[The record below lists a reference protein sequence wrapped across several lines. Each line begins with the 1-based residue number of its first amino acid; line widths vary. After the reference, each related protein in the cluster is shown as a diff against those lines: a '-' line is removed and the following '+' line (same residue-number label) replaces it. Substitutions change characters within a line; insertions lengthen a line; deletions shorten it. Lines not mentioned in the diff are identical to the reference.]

1 MDENIKTTEIDPG
14 PYETESEEVELGQ
27 IPSEEILEKFNIS
40 TDDLKEIND
49 NEVDIEIE
57 DDDDHH
63 DETSSNTTN
72 AHNEKEFIKLTI
84 TSERFVKIAD
94 KVFHSIM
101 TISFFLL
108 ISYWAAD
115 FDDYNFFPFN
125 IAKTNNAWY
134 YLAQIAFLMSYL
146 MTNTLIL
153 RIIAILGYVLFIV
166 WSFSVLDM
174 EVGVSMDFLLF
185 TNINIFI
192 NLKKI
197 IELLYEKRPIEFDPF
212 REKIYQAIFKT
223 IMTRNE
229 FQKFTKNSLLRDL
242 QKGSFYCRAG
252 DRCVNLSIL
261 IFGKLQIFTDNEDSK
276 IYIDQDE
283 FIDSAEWILL
293 QSGYKK
299 RGKRFNYSVIARDDC
314 KYLTWPREILNEV
327 LKENEDLEQKLTA
340 ILGIDVSNKMFSH
353 SSLFK

>member
-1 MDENIKTTEIDPG
+1 MDVENLKTKELDPG
-14 PYETESEEVELGQ
+14 PSSDSDIELGQ
-27 IPSEEILEKFNIS
+27 MPSEEIIQKINEHEQEIS
-40 TDDLKEIND
+40 VD
-49 NEVDIEIE
+49 EVDIEIE
-57 DDDDHH
+57 DDDEHPE
-63 DETSSNTTN
+63 ETSSNTTN
-72 AHNEKEFIKLTI
+72 AHNEREFIQLMI
-84 TSERFVKIAD
+84 TSDRFVKIAD
-94 KVFHSIM
+94 KVFHSLM

-108 ISYWAAD
+108 VSYWGAALD
-115 FDDYNFFPFN
+115 NYNFFPFN
-125 IAKTNNAWY
+125 IAPTNNAWY

-153 RIIAILGYVLFIV
+153 RLIAILGYVLFII

-174 EVGVSMDFLLF
+174 EVGIAMDFLLF
-185 TNINIFI
+185 TFINIFI

-197 IELLYEKRPIEFDPF
+197 IELLYEKRPIVFDPF

-242 QKGSFYCRAG
+242 KKDSFYCKTG
-252 DRCVNLSIL
+252 DRCVSLSIL
-261 IFGKLQIFTDNEDSK
+261 IFGKLQIFTNNENSN

-299 RGKRFNYSVIARDDC
+299 RGKRFNYSIIAREDC
-314 KYLTWPREILNEV
+314 KYLTWPREMLSEILV
-327 LKENEDLEQKLTA
+327 ENETLEQKLTA